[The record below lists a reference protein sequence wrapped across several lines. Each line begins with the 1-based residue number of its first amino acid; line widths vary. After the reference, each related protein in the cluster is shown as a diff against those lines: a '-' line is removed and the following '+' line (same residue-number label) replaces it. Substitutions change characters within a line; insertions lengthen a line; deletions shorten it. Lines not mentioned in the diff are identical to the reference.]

1 MAVEF
6 MVYEES
12 VGVDSAKEPTDA
24 SAKSGCVRKRNGFA
38 RKDR

>member
-1 MAVEF
+1 MAVEFMVYAVEF

-24 SAKSGCVRKRNGFA
+24 SAKIGK
-38 RKDR
+38 KE